1 MYTELF
7 NPIYATRDGL
17 PVIIV
22 GAISSHSQAGQYAET
37 AIEALVI
44 DDDGGFSH
52 VPFDALVADVRHR
65 DGRWH
70 DVSPP
75 PASAP
80 NAMVDDGEA

>member
-22 GAISSHSQAGQYAET
+22 GVVRAFLNNGAGELVVPQAV
-37 AIEALVI
+37 VI
-44 DDDGGFSH
+44 DDDGRFS
-52 VPFDALVADVRHR
+52 FSDFSDLIADVRYR

-70 DVSPP
+70 DVSPQEG
-75 PASAP
+75 
-80 NAMVDDGEA
+80 DDGEG